1 MEPGCRT
8 IVHPMRCVRWSH
20 EYEEGIP
27 AARGVSGPSRR
38 PQVPHRLLLLFV
50 VAALCF
56 IATCSTN
63 LSPAG
68 AAKTIAK
75 SHHDG
80 PNTVVPTPKGLLS
93 IAPPALGTIWVLSG
107 TSKARE
113 LTEIKLATKT
123 VLAQV
128 GVSAATSNVATG
140 LGGLLALGTSTPST
154 GSVQLFNTTNKAVV
168 STRPVAGPVLSLA
181 SSKSQIFALEG
192 SATARAVVIIQNAL
206 ALPVLQSIPV
216 AKNAIA
222 VLPPITGSGM
232 LVLQSNGVVQE
243 ISTATSRVLSTFAT
257 GGPSR
262 AMAVSPDGQ
271 TLYVLRYLKHINKV
285 PGVGANV
292 GVVDLVTEQVR
303 RTLPAPAYSVAVLTA
318 GPRLLY
324 DGVGTSTYGNIQIYA
339 LAPEPTS
346 TTSTTGATS

>member
-1 MEPGCRT
+1 MELVCPT
-8 IVHPMRCVRWSH
+8 IMPPMRRVRWSH

-27 AARGVSGPSRR
+27 DARGVPGPSRR
-38 PQVPHRLLLLFV
+38 RLGAHSPIFLFV
-50 VAALCF
+50 AVLCFVAAC
-56 IATCSTN
+56 ATN
-63 LSPAG
+63 LAPAG
-68 AAKTIAK
+68 AAKTTVK
-75 SHHDG
+75 SHHQG
-80 PNTVVPTPKGLLS
+80 PSHFIPTPKGLLS
-93 IAPPALGTIWVLSG
+93 IAPPVLSTIWVLSG
-107 TSKARE
+107 TSKTRE
-113 LTEIKLATKT
+113 LSEINLATKA

-128 GVSAATSNVATG
+128 GVSAATSNVAIG

-154 GSVQLFNTTNKAVV
+154 GSVQLFNTTTKAVV

-192 SATARAVVIIQNAL
+192 SGTARAVVIIQNAL

-222 VLPPITGSGM
+222 VLPPAAGTGM
-232 LVLQSNGVVQE
+232 LVLESNGVVQE

-257 GGPSR
+257 GGASR
-262 AMAVSPDGQ
+262 AMAMSPDGL
-271 TLYVLRYLKHINKV
+271 TLYVLRYLKHVSTV

-303 RTLPAPAYSVAVLTA
+303 RTLPAPAHSVDILTA